1 MIILLEEYSYN
12 LMDERVIK
20 ALCGIGINWT
30 HTRTGK
36 VSLNYVGYFYNP
48 ELNDCVF
55 ILPKVLLE
63 DVKGDDGTIQERVF
77 GHYKPEDIIYLDK
90 LEPGKIKEEE
100 RKFIYEFAVWI
111 YRAIVVYQKDNKKS
125 SIIEYGQISQ
135 ISRTRKRRTN
145 TMLDVVL
152 SLIDFAKDHQD
163 FITFTLKNIHSG
175 HNKIN
180 WTRTISRSQAILQD
194 GAPIYLNPVNKKRQ
208 INFDEELLIIF
219 YSILHYIKE
228 KYGFQVNI
236 NLGFELIKGAKFES
250 YINGRGKIRLRQI
263 KYKYFSDIALEMW
276 ELCNAFFDRS
286 QNIHASTQLNDF
298 LLVKNFYIVFEA
310 IIDKLIGSDEEKRQL
325 NQKLTKQEDGKLV
338 DHLYTY
344 SGLMEAGDRD
354 VSTYYIGDSKYYKMG
369 HALGD
374 ESIYKQHTY
383 ARNVIQHNI
392 DCLLNEKPDQKVKLR
407 DDQTEG
413 YNVVP
418 NFFISADMD
427 SNEFRYDNNKIER
440 RPGGTQ
446 ISYQFHDRLFDRDTL
461 LLSHYNVNFLFVIAL
476 YARNN
481 RGEINAW
488 MKKVRDEFRKE
499 IQRVLKANYVFY
511 VLRPKDEQQIE
522 AWIQVHFKEIQGKIF
537 RPYEN
542 ESLYI
547 FALEK
552 SEAQYAL
559 HEKKKPLEEISESAP
574 TSKGENLLK
583 QLENAFVVKE
593 VDEQTKALDLAIE
606 HASCAA
612 KYVLETAAGGVDA
625 MTAADTLPRY
635 YLERYPS
642 AELLIGACKG
652 DRYMDW
658 IVEQMQYNVR
668 IDETREGGFKR
679 SDLTKHKPKF
689 IIVYDYD
696 TYAYRVF
703 VTNSEKGKPISKE
716 EMQNRGYPEAKS
728 DYYYLYALQ
737 EEVNVGDLD
746 ISKIVNAYWTMR
758 KLTPGTAI
766 FTSCGEFL
774 EVKNKVINT

>member
-1 MIILLEEYSYN
+1 MIILIEEYSYN

-48 ELNDCVF
+48 ELKDCVF

-63 DVKGDDGTIQERVF
+63 DVVGDDGTIQERVF

-111 YRAIVVYQKDNKKS
+111 YRAIVVYQKDNKES

-135 ISRTRKRRTN
+135 VSRTRKRRTN

-219 YSILHYIKE
+219 YSILHYIKNQ
-228 KYGFQVNI
+228 YGFHVNI
-236 NLGFELIKGAKFES
+236 NLGFELIKGAKFKS
-250 YINGRGKIRLRQI
+250 YIEGRGKIRLRQI

-276 ELCNAFFDRS
+276 ELCNAFFNRS

-476 YARNN
+476 YARDKK
-481 RGEINAW
+481 GEINAW
-488 MKKVRDEFRKE
+488 MKKVRNEFREE

-537 RPYEN
+537 RPYDN

-552 SEAQYAL
+552 ESAKEAL
-559 HEKKKPLEEISESAP
+559 RKRKPLDELSVDLSAVPTPNGKTLLEQLESA
-574 TSKGENLLK
+574 
-583 QLENAFVVKE
+583 FVIKP
-593 VDEQTKALDLAIE
+593 VDEHNSTLDNAIE
-606 HASCAA
+606 QAA
-612 KYVLETAAGGVDA
+612 AVAQEEAVRVRIAAEDV
-625 MTAADTLPRY
+625 ADDELLPRY
-635 YLERYPS
+635 YLERYKD
-642 AELLIGACKG
+642 AEILVGVCKG
-652 DRYMDW
+652 DRYMTW
-658 IVEQMQYNVR
+658 ILKNNLYNVR
-668 IDETREGGFKR
+668 LDDQREGGFKR
-679 SDLTKHKPKF
+679 SELFKRQPKF
-689 IIVYDYD
+689 VIIYNEETYVYR
-696 TYAYRVF
+696 AF
-703 VTNSEKGKPISKE
+703 LSEKGKTWRKE
-716 EMQNRGYPEAKS
+716 QMETAGYPKAKS
-728 DYYYLYALQ
+728 DQYYVFPLN
-737 EEVNVGDLD
+737 EEVNIGDYNIKDFVSWYCTNDLL
-746 ISKIVNAYWTMR
+746 NAN
-758 KLTPGTAI
+758 TPI
-766 FTSCGEFL
+766 FT
-774 EVKNKVINT
+774 KVEELLKHKK